1 MSAPGR
7 KMFMGLAMSLTLAG
21 SGICAAPTEGR
32 ECAAE
37 KDAAPII
44 ERRVAFNGAIRDGDI
59 AFIETVLADKVVLI
73 AGTHSDLFL
82 DRAAQLAIW
91 RSEFAKGDARL
102 VYVRT
107 PECIE
112 FSAIGPM
119 ALEHGHWRG
128 QGPRPDMAAGS
139 YTAKW
144 RLHDDGWRI
153 EAEIFM
159 TDECGGA
166 ACPE

>member
-1 MSAPGR
+1 MRAPWR
-7 KMFMGLAMSLTLAG
+7 WVAIGLTASLTLAG
-21 SGICAAPTEGR
+21 SGAWAAPTEGR

-37 KDAAPII
+37 EDAAPII
-44 ERRVAFNGAIRDGDI
+44 ERRAAFNGAIRDGDI
-59 AFIETVLADKVVLI
+59 AFIETVLTDEVVLI
-73 AGTHSDLFL
+73 AGTHSDLFQG
-82 DRAAQLAIW
+82 RAAQLAIW
-91 RSEFAKGDARL
+91 RSDFAKGDSRL

-128 QGPRPDMAAGS
+128 QGLGPDLAAGR

-144 RLHDDGWRI
+144 RRHDDGWRI